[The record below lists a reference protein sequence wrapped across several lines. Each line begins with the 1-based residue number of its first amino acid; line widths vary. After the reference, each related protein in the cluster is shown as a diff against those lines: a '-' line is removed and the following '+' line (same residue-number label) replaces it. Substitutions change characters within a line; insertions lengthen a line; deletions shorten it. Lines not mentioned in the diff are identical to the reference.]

1 MNEPSGPLEGVRVLD
16 LTTMISGPI
25 ATRILGDQGA
35 DVIKIEAPGAGD
47 LVRHMGI
54 RRGGDL
60 SATFVSSN
68 RNKRSIVLDL
78 KAEPGRAVLFDL
90 VRSADVFVQNFRPG
104 TVERMGLGED
114 ALRAL
119 RPDLVYV
126 SISGFGDTGPYAK
139 KRVYDPL
146 IQALSGLAD
155 VQRDRATNR
164 PRMVRTIVP
173 DKLTAVTAAQ
183 AITAALF
190 SRTRTGKGQH
200 VRLAMLDAMV
210 AFLWPE
216 AFAELTFPDHQ
227 SRHGER
233 GSLAPEL
240 IYETAD
246 GFITAGAV
254 SDSEWQGLCRALE
267 RPEWL
272 EDERFDTPGGRVANA
287 EERLT
292 LTGEVMATRTTEA
305 WLERLDA
312 EQVPCAPI
320 LRRWD
325 LPDHPQVAANELVRE
340 VEHPRAGPMREA
352 RPAARFSEADRAA
365 TGGED
370 RPAPGLGEHTDEV
383 LREAGYSPGEIQT
396 LRTSG
401 AIA

>member
-1 MNEPSGPLEGVRVLD
+1 LD

-35 DVIKIEAPGAGD
+35 DIVKVEAPGAGD
-47 LVRHMGI
+47 LVRYMGI

-60 SATFVSSN
+60 SATFVASN

-78 KAEPGRAVLFDL
+78 KTERGLEVLHEL
-90 VRSADVFVQNFRPG
+90 VRNADVFVQNFRPG
-104 TVERMGLGED
+104 TADRIGLGED
-114 ALRAL
+114 VLRAL
-119 RPDLVYV
+119 RPDLIYV
-126 SISGFGDTGPYAK
+126 SISGFGDTGPYAH

-164 PRMVRTIVP
+164 PRMVRTILP

-183 AITAALF
+183 AITAALLA
-190 SRTRTGKGQH
+190 RARTGEGQH
-200 VRLAMLDAMV
+200 VRLSMLDAMV

-216 AFAELTFPDHQ
+216 GLAELTFPDHK

-240 IYETAD
+240 IYETSD

-272 EDERFDTPGGRVANA
+272 EDERFSTPGGRVANA

-292 LTGEVMATRTTEA
+292 RTAEVMATRTTEA
-305 WLERLDA
+305 WLARLDA
-312 EQVPCAPI
+312 EQVPCAPV

-325 LPDHPQVAANELVRE
+325 VPDHPQVKANELVRE
-340 VEHPRAGPMREA
+340 VEHPAAGRMREA
-352 RPAARFSEADRAA
+352 RPAARFSSDSEKP
-365 TGGED
+365 G
-370 RPAPGLGEHTDEV
+370 RPAPGLGQHTDE
-383 LREAGYSPGEIQT
+383 LLSEAGYTAQDIGE
-396 LRTSG
+396 LRAAG
-401 AIA
+401 AVA

>member
-1 MNEPSGPLEGVRVLD
+1 MSETRGPLAGIRVLD

-35 DVIKIEAPGAGD
+35 DIVKVESPGAGD

-60 SATFVSSN
+60 SATFVASN

-78 KAEPGRAVLFDL
+78 KTERGLEVLHEL
-90 VRSADVFVQNFRPG
+90 VRNADVFVQNFRPG
-104 TVERMGLGED
+104 TADRIGLGED

-119 RPDLVYV
+119 RRDLIYV
-126 SISGFGDTGPYAK
+126 SISGFGDTGPYAH

-164 PRMVRTIVP
+164 PRMVRTILP

-183 AITAALF
+183 AITAALLA
-190 SRTRTGKGQH
+190 RARTGEGQH

-216 AFAELTFPDHQ
+216 GLAELTFPDHKT
-227 SRHGER
+227 RHGER

-240 IYETAD
+240 IYETSD

-272 EDERFDTPGGRVANA
+272 EDERFSTPGGRVANA

-292 LTGEVMATRTTEA
+292 RTAEVMLTRTTEA
-305 WLERLDA
+305 WLARLDA
-312 EQVPCAPI
+312 EQVPCAPV

-325 LPDHPQVAANELVRE
+325 IPDHPQVKANELVRE
-340 VEHPRAGPMREA
+340 VEHPTAGRMREA
-352 RPAARFSEADRAA
+352 RPAARFSSDSEKP
-365 TGGED
+365 G
-370 RPAPGLGEHTDEV
+370 RPAPGLGQHTDE
-383 LREAGYSPGEIQT
+383 LLSEAGYTAEDIGE
-396 LRTSG
+396 LRAAG
-401 AIA
+401 AVA

>member
-1 MNEPSGPLEGVRVLD
+1 MTDTSGPLTGIRIVDV
-16 LTTMISGPI
+16 TTMISGPI

-35 DVIKIEAPGAGD
+35 DVVKVEAPGAGD

-60 SATFVSSN
+60 SATFVASN
-68 RNKRSIVLDL
+68 RNKRSIVVDL
-78 KAEPGRAVLFDL
+78 KTDRGRDVLFDL
-90 VRSADVFVQNFRPG
+90 VRGADVFVQNFRPG
-104 TVERMGLGED
+104 AAERIGLGEA
-114 ALRAL
+114 ALRAV

-126 SISGFGDTGPYAK
+126 SISGFGETGPYAN

-146 IQALSGLAD
+146 VQALSGLAD

-183 AITAALF
+183 AITAALLA
-190 SRTRTGKGQH
+190 RARTGAGQH

-216 AFAELTFPDHQ
+216 GLAELTFADHR
-227 SRHGER
+227 SRRGER
-233 GSLAPEL
+233 GSLSPEL
-240 IYETAD
+240 IYETSD

-272 EDERFDTPGGRVANA
+272 EDERFATPGGRVANA

-292 LTGEVMATRTTEA
+292 LTAEVMIERTTDE

-312 EQVPCAPI
+312 EEVPCAPV

-325 LPDHPQVAANELVRE
+325 VPGHPQVRANELVRE
-340 VEHPRAGPMREA
+340 LEHPRAGTLRDV
-352 RPAARFSEADRAA
+352 RPAARFSAES
-365 TGGED
+365 E
-370 RPAPGLGEHTDEV
+370 RPIRHAPGLGEHTDEL
-383 LREAGYSPGEIQT
+383 LREAGYT
-396 LRTSG
+396 LEDIHVLRAAG
-401 AIA
+401 AVA